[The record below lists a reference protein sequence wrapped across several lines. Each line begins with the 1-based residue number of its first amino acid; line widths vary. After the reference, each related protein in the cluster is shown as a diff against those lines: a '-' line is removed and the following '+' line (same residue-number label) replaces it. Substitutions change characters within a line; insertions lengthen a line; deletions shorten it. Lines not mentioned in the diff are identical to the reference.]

1 MYLRGSKWSYNQR
14 KRRINPLRIIF
25 LAALIGGAV
34 YVNQV
39 VVPATPPL
47 FVPTTTPTRSPEL
60 FVNEAASLLDQGK
73 LVPAASAYREAI
85 KADPKNASNYITL
98 TRLLIYTGQYKDAVI
113 QVQNAL
119 LLNPNNATAHA
130 LLGWANAFLGNYL
143 DAESSL
149 ATALKIE
156 PNNAVAYAYL
166 AETEVLK
173 YQSGVGDTSSLDKAI
188 EASHNAQ
195 TYGPNLMETH
205 RARGI
210 VLEQTGNSE
219 EAVTEFE
226 AAIQQDDN
234 IAALHIALGRNYRF
248 LQQYDKALEEFNRAT
263 GLNPSDPEPLLYISR
278 TYAAEGEYAKA
289 IQYGEQAIKVSPSD
303 PFLYGNLGTFYYR
316 NHDYPTA
323 IERLSIALHGG
334 KAEDGSEVQGLPLDY
349 GRVAE
354 YYYIYGLS
362 LAHQGQ
368 CGEALQI
375 AQALNLGVPNDEIS
389 VANAQAMVDICTELA
404 KNPTTGTLAAG
415 DTTPGAETATPAPV
429 AATPAAVEATAAP

>member
-14 KRRINPLRIIF
+14 KRRLNPLRIFI
-25 LAALIGGAV
+25 LVALIGGAF

-39 VVPATPPL
+39 VVPTTPPL
-47 FVPTTTPTRSPEL
+47 FVPTLTPTRSPES
-60 FVNEAASLLDQGK
+60 FVAEAEGLVNQGK
-73 LVPAASAYREAI
+73 LVPAAAAFREAI
-85 KADPKNASNYITL
+85 KADPKNAANYITL
-98 TRLLIYTGQYKDAVI
+98 SRLLIYTGQYQDAVT

-119 LLNPNNATAHA
+119 LLNPNNATANA

-143 DAESSL
+143 DAESAIS
-149 ATALKIE
+149 TALKIE
-156 PNNAVAYAYL
+156 PNNAIAYAYL

-173 YQSGVGDTSSLDKAI
+173 FQSGVGDTSSLDKAI

-219 EAVTEFE
+219 EAVSEFE
-226 AAIQQDDN
+226 AAIQLNDN
-234 IAALHIALGRNYRF
+234 IADLHIALGRNYRF
-248 LQQYDKALEEFNRAT
+248 LTLYDKALEEFNRAT

-303 PFLYGNLGTFYYR
+303 PLLFGNLGTFYYR
-316 NHDYPTA
+316 NHDYPSA
-323 IERLSIALHGG
+323 ISNLRIALHGG
-334 KAEDGSEVQGLPLDY
+334 AAEDGTAIEGLPLDY

-362 LAHQGQ
+362 LARQGE

-375 AQALNLGVPNDEIS
+375 AQMLTDGVPNDEIS
-389 VANAQAMVDICTELA
+389 VANAQAMIDICQELA
-404 KNPTTGTLAAG
+404 NGPS
-415 DTTPGAETATPAPV
+415 TATPGTD
-429 AATPAAVEATAAP
+429 AANASGETPTP

>member
-14 KRRINPLRIIF
+14 KRRINPLRIFI
-25 LAALIGGAV
+25 LVALIAGLL

-47 FVPTTTPTRSPEL
+47 FVPTLTPTRSPES
-60 FVNEAASLLDQGK
+60 FVSEAESLLNDGK
-73 LVPAASAYREAI
+73 LVPAISAYREAI
-85 KADPKNASNYITL
+85 KADPKNSANYVTL
-98 TRLLIYTGQYKDAVI
+98 SRLLIYTGQYQDSVT

-119 LLNPNNATAHA
+119 LLNPNNATANA
-130 LLGWANAFLGNYL
+130 ILGWANAFLGNFL
-143 DAESSL
+143 DAESAIS
-149 ATALKIE
+149 TALKIE
-156 PNNAVAYAYL
+156 PNNAIAYAYL

-173 YQSGVGDTSSLDKAI
+173 YQSGVGDLSSLDRAI

-226 AAIQQDDN
+226 AAIQQNDY
-234 IAALHIALGRNYRF
+234 IADLHIALGRNYRF
-248 LQQYDKALEEFNRAT
+248 LEQYDKALEEFNRAT
-263 GLNPSDPEPLLYISR
+263 GLNPSDPEPLLHISR
-278 TYAAEGEYAKA
+278 TYAQEGEYAKA
-289 IQYGEQAIKVSPSD
+289 IQYGEQAVKVSPSD

-316 NHDYPTA
+316 NHQYPDA
-323 IERLSIALHGG
+323 ITNLRMALHGG
-334 KAEDGSEVQGLPLDY
+334 SAEDGSEVKGLPLDY

-362 LAHQGQ
+362 LARLGE

-375 AQALNLGVPNDEIS
+375 AQLLTEGVKDDEIS
-389 VANAQAMVDICTELA
+389 VANAQAMIEICQELVD
-404 KNPTTGTLAAG
+404 NPTAG
-415 DTTPGAETATPAPV
+415 TPGAD
-429 AATPAAVEATAAP
+429 ATAGADVTPTP

>member
-1 MYLRGSKWSYNQR
+1 MYLRGSKWTYNQR
-14 KRRINPLRIIF
+14 KRRINPLRLFI
-25 LAALIGGAV
+25 LVALIGGAL

-47 FVPTTTPTRSPEL
+47 FVPTTTPTRSPES
-60 FVNEAASLLDQGK
+60 FVVEAESLLDQGK
-73 LVPAASAYREAI
+73 LVPAAAAYREAI

-98 TRLLIYTGQYKDAVI
+98 ARLLTYTGQYEESVT

-130 LLGWANAFLGNYL
+130 ILGWANAFLGNYL

-149 ATALKIE
+149 STALKIE
-156 PNNAVAYAYL
+156 PSNAVAYAYL

-188 EASHNAQ
+188 EASRNAQ

-210 VLEQTGNSE
+210 VLEQTANYE
-219 EAVTEFE
+219 EAVAEFE
-226 AAIQQDDN
+226 AAIQQNDN
-234 IAALHIALGRNYRF
+234 IADLHIALGRNYRF
-248 LQQYDKALEEFNRAT
+248 LTLYDKALEEFNRAT

-289 IQYGEQAIKVSPSD
+289 IQYGEQTIKVSAAD

-316 NHDYPTA
+316 NHEYASA
-323 IERLSIALHGG
+323 ISNLRIALHGG
-334 KAEDGSEVQGLPLDY
+334 TAEDGTTVEGLPLDY
-349 GRVAE
+349 GRIAE

-362 LAHQGQ
+362 LAKQGE

-375 AQALNLGVPNDEIS
+375 AQLMVEGVPDDEIS
-389 VANAQAMVDICTELA
+389 VANAQAMIEICQELA
-404 KNPTTGTLAAG
+404 DNPTSLTPEAG
-415 DTTPGAETATPAPV
+415 DGTPGVVDETPTV
-429 AATPAAVEATAAP
+429 EEEATAAP